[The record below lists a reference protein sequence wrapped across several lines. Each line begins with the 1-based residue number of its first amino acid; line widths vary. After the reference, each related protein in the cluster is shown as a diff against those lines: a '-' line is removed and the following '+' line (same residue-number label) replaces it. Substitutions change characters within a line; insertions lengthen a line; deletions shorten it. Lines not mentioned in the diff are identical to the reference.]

1 MDVEVAAPP
10 STLSPAAEEEPAP
23 APVLT
28 GRQRTRRMLVLGL
41 PLLIIAGGL
50 VTYGLGGRYAST
62 DNAYLKEDRIDVAA
76 EVDGNVREV
85 RVRENDAVETGT
97 VVLVLDD
104 TVSTVAVRQAEANLA
119 NARLIVE
126 ELRAAYHAKRGELE
140 LAKSTKRYA
149 LNEYERQRQLARQ
162 KLVPASKLDE
172 AEREADVAV
181 GTVEVLQLQ
190 TDQALARLGGNAA
203 LPTAE
208 HPTVLAAAAE
218 LRRAQVDL
226 ERSVIAAPRAGI
238 VSQLPQVGDRLT
250 EGQPAFAIVARKS
263 AWIEANFKETDLEWV
278 RPGQPVTIRIDTYP
292 GRTWKGRVQSIA
304 QATGA
309 EFSLLPPQN
318 ASGNWVKVVQR
329 IPVRIS
335 IDVEPGDPPLRS
347 GASAQVEIDLG
358 GHRRMDRWFGALR

>member
-1 MDVEVAAPP
+1 MDVEVATPP
-10 STLSPAAEEEPAP
+10 STLSPAADEPQAV
-23 APVLT
+23 PVLT
-28 GRQRTRRMLVLGL
+28 VRQRTRRLLVVGL
-41 PLLIIAGGL
+41 PLLIVVGGL
-50 VTYGLGGRYAST
+50 TAYGLGGRYAGT
-62 DNAYLKEDRIDVAA
+62 DNAYVKEDRIDVAA

-85 RVRENDAVETGT
+85 RVRENDAVEAGT
-97 VVLVLDD
+97 VVLMLDD
-104 TVSTVAVRQAEANLA
+104 TVSEVAVRQAEANLA
-119 NARLIVE
+119 NARLGVE

-140 LAKSTKRYA
+140 LAKSTKQYA

-172 AEREADVAV
+172 AQRAADVAV
-181 GTVEVLQLQ
+181 GTVDVLQLQ

-226 ERSVIAAPRAGI
+226 ERAVIAAPRTGI
-238 VSQLPQVGDRLT
+238 VSHLPQVGDRLT
-250 EGQPAFAIVARKS
+250 AGQPAFAIVAGKS

-292 GRTWKGRVQSIA
+292 GRSWKGRVESIA

-329 IPVRIS
+329 IPVRIA
-335 IDVEPGDPPLRS
+335 IDIESGDPPLRS
-347 GASAQVEIDLG
+347 GASAHVEIDLG
-358 GHRRMDRWFGALR
+358 GHRRMDRWLGALR